1 MSPYRIA
8 VLFGGCSPEYSVSLE
23 SASAVIRH
31 MDPAICQPILVGI
44 SSQGDWFHFRGDLDK
59 IAADTWCNPADCTP
73 ATLSLSRSQP
83 QLLCFPAEGGVEAIP
98 LDAAFPILH
107 GRGGEDGTVQGAFAL
122 AGIPVIG
129 CGVLSSALCMD
140 KYRAHQLA
148 QAAGVAVPASHLVQ
162 PDTPAQQWA
171 SWAAALGYPL
181 FVKPLRAGSSFG
193 ISKVLSAQQLPAAL
207 EAAFAY
213 DDTALLEECIP
224 GFEVGCALLGT
235 HSLEA
240 GRVDEIELADG
251 FFDFKEKYTLETASI
266 HVPARITPEQEAQV
280 LQAAKTVYRALDC
293 HGFARVD
300 LFCTPDGRVAFNE
313 VNTIP
318 GFTAHSRFPSMFQ
331 AAGLSFSQMIAEIIR
346 QGVSA

>member
-1 MSPYRIA
+1 MASPKSS
-8 VLFGGCSPEYSVSLE
+8 C
-23 SASAVIRH
+23 
-31 MDPAICQPILVGI
+31 PA
-44 SSQGDWFHFRGDLDK
+44 
-59 IAADTWCNPADCTP
+59 A
-73 ATLSLSRSQP
+73 
-83 QLLCFPAEGGVEAIP
+83 
-98 LDAAFPILH
+98 
-107 GRGGEDGTVQGAFAL
+107 
-122 AGIPVIG
+122 
-129 CGVLSSALCMD
+129 
-140 KYRAHQLA
+140 
-148 QAAGVAVPASHLVQ
+148 
-162 PDTPAQQWA
+162 
-171 SWAAALGYPL
+171 
-181 FVKPLRAGSSFG
+181 
-193 ISKVLSAQQLPAAL
+193 PAAL

-300 LFCTPDGRVAFNE
+300 LFLARRMAGWLFNE

-318 GFTAHSRFPSMFQ
+318 GSTAD
-331 AAGLSFSQMIAEIIR
+331 
-346 QGVSA
+346 